1 MKNGPYKSVVGA
13 KIYLGMTTRLD
24 LTWLQVPILWLNI
37 ISNQGIIVG
46 HQWKGYS
53 CIWRK
58 LPLMDWF
65 IIVVMEIW
73 KLLAIEIL
81 IGEEMPRAANQG
93 QSMYLFCPMQF
104 FLGIAS
110 CKIL

>member
-1 MKNGPYKSVVGA
+1 
-13 KIYLGMTTRLD
+13 
-24 LTWLQVPILWLNI
+24 
-37 ISNQGIIVG
+37 
-46 HQWKGYS
+46 
-53 CIWRK
+53 
-58 LPLMDWF
+58 
-65 IIVVMEIW
+65 MEIW